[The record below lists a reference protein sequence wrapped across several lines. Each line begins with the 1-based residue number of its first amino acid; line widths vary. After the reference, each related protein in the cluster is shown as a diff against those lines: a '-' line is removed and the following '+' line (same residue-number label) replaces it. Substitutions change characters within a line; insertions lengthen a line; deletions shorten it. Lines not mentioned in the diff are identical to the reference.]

1 MLRGR
6 FDYPTLK
13 ERVVSHAKLHKPCLI
28 LIEDAGVGTA
38 LVQDLK
44 EASFS
49 IVPIKPEYDKKIRMS
64 IQSAKFES
72 GRVLFPKQAPWLADL
87 ELELFAFPRGRH
99 DDQVDSISQALGHKP
114 ASGWTAESL
123 EGYGRFA
130 SMLHQD
136 AIFGRLAGRP
146 W

>member
-1 MLRGR
+1 
-6 FDYPTLK
+6 
-13 ERVVSHAKLHKPCLI
+13 
-28 LIEDAGVGTA
+28 
-38 LVQDLK
+38 
-44 EASFS
+44 
-49 IVPIKPEYDKKIRMS
+49 MS

-123 EGYGRFA
+123 KGYSRLVNA
-130 SMLHQD
+130 LYQD
-136 AIFGRLAGRP
+136 AIFGQLAGRP